1 MEQQT
6 LLIDDD
12 ACDYNCS
19 ELEKENE
26 EKEKDDELINYE
38 IHFRK
43 RLLNK
48 SGKFSAPAKELR
60 MPYPLFKI
68 FFLVGKRRRFEMCVP
83 RGERM
88 KDYVWVVEWG

>member
-68 FFLVGKRRRFEMCVP
+68 FSWLEKDEDLKCVFQ
-83 RGERM
+83 EA
-88 KDYVWVVEWG
+88 KE